1 MLKKLLFLT
10 GGILLMT
17 STAFAQIVVES
28 QVSTAFGSG
37 VNTVQQTS
45 YTVANIDAG
54 TGTKLVVG
62 FSMEVGSPNFSV
74 TFGGVPLTEIQTSSD
89 ATGGSNTGIFIL
101 DGASGI
107 ADVVVNTGSGGANG
121 AGIFVQA
128 LSGAQPGFET
138 SGALGDGQAIFGD
151 LTGTLTGI
159 SEDAHIVSMFID
171 QNQGGEQEVEGL
183 TRTGAF
189 FGGNFNQI
197 GSAVALA
204 ATGTGTGSNITV
216 TYNDLGPNNDF
227 NNRANASFVSFA
239 VGGGLLGDVNMD
251 GVVDF
256 LDISPFITIL
266 ATNGFQLEADIDLNG
281 TVDFLDIG
289 PFVLLLSSTG
299 S

>member
-89 ATGGSNTGIFIL
+89 ATGGSNTGIFFL
-101 DGASGI
+101 DGARGI

-189 FGGNFNQI
+189 LGGNFNQI

>member
-1 MLKKLLFLT
+1 MLKKLLFLIC
-10 GGILLMT
+10 GILLMT

-28 QVSTAFGSG
+28 QVSEAFGAG
-37 VNTVQQTS
+37 ANTVQQTS

-89 ATGGSNTGIFIL
+89 ATGGSNTGIFFL

-107 ADVVVNTGSGGANG
+107 ADVVVNTGSGEANG

-189 FGGNFNQI
+189 LGGNFNQI

-289 PFVLLLSSTG
+289 PFVLFLSSTG